1 MATEQLTEDLARTA
15 RARIEVDH
23 LADDYYGDCAGT
35 VFRLCRDTWGNTT
48 PISDVD
54 VKPFSAKAYDDDHT
68 LYYDLRVFL
77 PDDDVLAETALESL
91 LNQMESYAGV
101 THVWFPGHPEL
112 DVG

>member
-15 RARIEVDH
+15 RARIEVDR
-23 LADDYYGDCAGT
+23 LADDYYGDAAGT
-35 VFRLCRDTWGNTT
+35 IFRLCRDTWGNTT

-54 VKPFSAKAYDDDHT
+54 VKPYRANAYDDDHE
-68 LYYDLRVFL
+68 LYYEMQVFL
-77 PDDDVLAETALESL
+77 PDGDMQIVALESL
-91 LNQMESYAGV
+91 LNQLESYAGV